1 MEQFDYIVIGA
12 GSAGCVLARRLVDAG
27 KTVCLLESGPVDN
40 NPFIHIPAG
49 FIKAL
54 VNKSITWR
62 YRLDGNEWTNHRR
75 IPTVH
80 GRTLGGSSSVNGMVY
95 VRGQRND
102 YDGWAE
108 RGNKGWSFA
117 EVLPYFKRIE
127 RRIAPA
133 NNPLD
138 ETWRGRDGALPVTDS
153 DWTHPVC
160 DAFIEGALSLGIPRN
175 PDTNGASQDGAGYYQ
190 RNIQGGRRIS
200 AARAFLHPVRNKPNL
215 SIRTDAH
222 ATALVFDGRR
232 ATGVCYM
239 RGEER
244 SNTIE
249 VRANCE
255 VIVAAGAVGSPRL
268 LQVSG
273 IGPAHLLAGIGVP
286 VLHDLPGV
294 GENLRDHFSPR
305 VIARARNTLT
315 INNLANGTRLAFE
328 IMKWMTRQP
337 SILALS
343 AAITYA
349 FCRSDPALSAP
360 DTAVIFTPGSYKEG
374 VLGKLDEFP
383 GMTCGGWQLRPNSSG
398 HVRARSPDP
407 FQLPEIQPNHIAD
420 ERDRRA
426 ALWALRMARRILA
439 TPAMAHFYDSEV
451 SPGRDRVSDEDLL
464 EHARSTGTTCAHLVG
479 TCRMGPE
486 SDPTAV
492 VDEQLRVRGLD
503 SLRIADA
510 SIMPMITSGNTY
522 APTLMI
528 ADKASDLI
536 LGRG

>member
-1 MEQFDYIVIGA
+1 MDQFDYIIIGA

-27 KTVCLLESGPVDN
+27 NSVCLLESGPADS

-49 FIKAL
+49 FIKSL

-95 VRGQRND
+95 VRGQAND
-102 YDGWAE
+102 YDGWAQ
-108 RGNKGWSFA
+108 RGNKGWAFD

-127 RRIAPA
+127 RRIGEA
-133 NNPLD
+133 D
-138 ETWRGRDGALPVTDS
+138 EAWRGRNGALPITDS
-153 DWTHPVC
+153 DWTHPIC
-160 DAFIEGALSLGIPRN
+160 DAFIEGAHSLGVPRN
-175 PDTNGASQDGAGYYQ
+175 PDTNGATQDGAGYYQ
-190 RNIQGGRRIS
+190 RNILGGRRIS
-200 AARAFLHPVRNKPNL
+200 AARAYLHPVRNKTNL
-215 SIRTDAH
+215 AIRTDAH
-222 ATALVFDGRR
+222 ATALLFDGRR
-232 ATGVCYM
+232 ATGVRYVHGDN
-239 RGEER
+239 RT
-244 SNTIE
+244 SPIE
-249 VRANCE
+249 IGANCE

-273 IGPAHLLAGIGVP
+273 IGPAHLLAGIGIP

-294 GENLRDHFSPR
+294 GENLRDHYSPR

-315 INNLANGTRLAFE
+315 INNLATGQRLAFE

-337 SILALS
+337 SIMALS

-349 FCRSDPALSAP
+349 FCRSDPSLPAP

-374 VLGKLDEFP
+374 VLGKLDAFP
-383 GMTCGGWQLRPNSSG
+383 GMTCGGWQLRPESSG

-407 FQLPEIQPNHIAD
+407 FQLPEIQPNHLAD

-426 ALWALRMARRILA
+426 ALWSLRMARSILA
-439 TPAMAHFYDSEV
+439 TPAMAHYYDSEV
-451 SPGRDRVSDEDLL
+451 SPGAGRVSDEELMD
-464 EHARSTGTTCAHLVG
+464 HVRSTGTTCAHLVG
-479 TCRMGPE
+479 SCRMGPD

-492 VDEQLRVRGLD
+492 VDDQLRVRGFD
-503 SLRIADA
+503 GLRIADA
-510 SIMPMITSGNTY
+510 SVMPMITSGNTN
-522 APTLMI
+522 APTMMI
-528 ADKASDLI
+528 AEKASDLI